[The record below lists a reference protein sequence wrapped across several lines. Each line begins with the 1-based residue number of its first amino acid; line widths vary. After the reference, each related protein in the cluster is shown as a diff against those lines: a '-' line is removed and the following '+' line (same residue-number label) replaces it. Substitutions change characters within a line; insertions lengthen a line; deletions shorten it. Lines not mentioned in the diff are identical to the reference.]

1 MSNSQ
6 DMRLLLAAFLALI
19 AVQDPAPTG
28 TAAIEGVVTRA
39 GTSQPIPNARVA
51 IWGDRGPDFQAT
63 TDGNG
68 HFVVSNMPAGS
79 FNIEVR
85 AEGYLPNPSSN
96 MMVRI
101 GLSDRQRL
109 RHDVVLS
116 AVSSVSG
123 RIVDDNREPLAG
135 INVEILRQSREV
147 TGRVAWQ
154 GVASAVTDDKGAYR
168 FEDLRS
174 GDFYVRASRKPELTV
189 TYFPGTLDPR
199 TAAPIALRDGDTRTA
214 DFHLAAGKTYSI
226 AGTIRN
232 ADGAPL
238 RPVTLFV
245 LPQDTGIPLDEF
257 FTTGVSVKEEFE
269 LKGLL
274 PGAYDLFAFSF
285 PVHQANPTF
294 QIDANGGEATI
305 ISTEKIDIP
314 MRGAKGFVQIR
325 DEDVRDIRFVLET
338 GGDVSGHVK
347 IVGRTASL
355 PPVRL
360 VLKRRDDFLSGMAR
374 AGVLEPPDSFRFSGT
389 LPGVYDI
396 SAVIQEGNAYVS
408 DVRAFGRSIVD
419 DGLTVGHDA
428 VDSLEI
434 LIDLEGSTIKGSVT
448 SSKKSPVVVVLAP
461 QASRRKGNALFQ
473 AAGLED
479 PSQPFTFSAVPPG
492 LYSLFA
498 FELASIDE
506 VVPFLSPD
514 FLSLYQNRSTSISVE
529 KGATVTTAP
538 LSLISR

>member
-1 MSNSQ
+1 
-6 DMRLLLAAFLALI
+6 MRLLLAALLTLI
-19 AVQDPAPTG
+19 GVQELAPTG
-28 TAAIEGVVTRA
+28 TASLEGRVTRA
-39 GTSQPIPNARVA
+39 GTSQPIVNARVA
-51 IWGDRGPDFQAT
+51 VWGDRGPDFQAT

-68 HFVVSNMPAGS
+68 HFVVSNMPVGI
-79 FNIEVR
+79 FNIKVQ
-85 AEGYLPNPSSN
+85 AEGYLPNPLPN
-96 MMVRI
+96 MVVRI

-123 RIVDDNREPLAG
+123 RIVDDNREPLPG
-135 INVEILRQSREV
+135 LRVEILRQSHDE

-174 GDFYVRASRKPELTV
+174 GDFYVRASRNPELTV

-199 TAAPIALRDGDTRTA
+199 TAAPISLRDGDAKTA
-214 DFHLAAGKTYSI
+214 DFHLAKGRTFSL

-232 ADGAPL
+232 ADDSPL

-245 LPQDTGIPLDEF
+245 LPLDSRIPLDEF
-257 FTTGVSVKEEFE
+257 FTTGVSVKERFE

-274 PGAYDLFAFSF
+274 PGAYDLFAVSF
-285 PVHQANPTF
+285 PVHQVNP
-294 QIDANGGEATI
+294 
-305 ISTEKIDIP
+305 KIDIP
-314 MRGAKGFVQIR
+314 MRGAKAFVQIR
-325 DEDVRDIRFVLET
+325 DEDVQDLRFVLET
-338 GGDVSGHVK
+338 GGDVSGHLK
-347 IVGRTASL
+347 IVGKDAPL

-374 AGVLEPPDSFRFSGT
+374 AGVLEPPNSFRFSDT
-389 LPGVYDI
+389 VPGVYDI
-396 SAVIQEGNAYVS
+396 SAVIREGNAYVA

-419 DGLTVGHDA
+419 DGLTVGHDS

-434 LIDLEGSTIKGSVT
+434 LIDLEGGTVKGSIAT
-448 SSKKSPVVVVLAP
+448 STKKSSVLVVLAP
-461 QASRRKGNALFQ
+461 QASRRKGNALFR
-473 AAGLED
+473 AEGLED
-479 PSQPFTFSAVPPG
+479 SSQPFTFSGVPPG

-498 FELASIDE
+498 VELASIDE

-529 KGATVTTAP
+529 KGATLTTAP
-538 LSLISR
+538 LSFISR